1 MVRMRARWFCERGC
15 PALPATARCRV
26 QFLHAHDGAR
36 AIGNMGCSGGCVGG
50 CGMAL
55 SVAAVSVVV
64 VGTGGSGG
72 VFFSSLQSCEA
83 SPAEAV

>member
-1 MVRMRARWFCERGC
+1 V
-15 PALPATARCRV
+15 RV
-26 QFLHAHDGAR
+26 Q
-36 AIGNMGCSGGCVGG
+36 IGNMGCSGGCVGG

-72 VFFSSLQSCEA
+72 VFFRTVCPEENRPLPHARHGNQVILPWGTRTCRPPYIIERA
-83 SPAEAV
+83 LDMIAVKC